1 MAKAVVLKQKQIAL
15 AAEKGKFG
23 ENRLAWWWMEKIL
36 KHTEFGQHLNQQ
48 INQLWRTPWTAMEG
62 QKPASPDDASP
73 PPGLTPLCCHPCTRP
88 KLSQLVL
95 SILKVF
101 MRARSCQW
109 RFSWGC
115 FAAQGRRRARPRGS
129 TPWMTTVIIKNLNI
143 RTSNSYRCVCAVTPS
158 FHNIP
163 WCNAMGQ
170 VTLVAQFGLI
180 GGKFRIRKHASTN

>member
-1 MAKAVVLKQKQIAL
+1 MIRLYMAKAMVTAKANSYRSRK
-15 AAEKGKFG
+15 KGKFG

-48 INQLWRTPWTAMEG
+48 INQLWRTPWTA
-62 QKPASPDDASP
+62 SPDNASP
-73 PPGLTPLCCHPCTRP
+73 PPGLTPLCCRPCIRP
-88 KLSQLVL
+88 NLSQLVL

-115 FAAQGRRRARPRGS
+115 FAAQGRSRARPRGS

-143 RTSNSYRCVCAVTPS
+143 REP
-158 FHNIP
+158 
-163 WCNAMGQ
+163 
-170 VTLVAQFGLI
+170 
-180 GGKFRIRKHASTN
+180 AS